1 MIPASFDVAANFEGN
16 FAVVKEGEKT
26 GMISSSGKQLIPC
39 MYRNINIFSS
49 NLIAVKEKDLWG
61 LVDSA
66 NIPLLPQEYRPLMH
80 ALVDENNQLLLRV
93 QQRARQNHLLLNRSV
108 DLMERFIN
116 TLVPGSRAPTYD
128 EAGHLFSATLP
139 SRPIYE
145 AVG

>member
-1 MIPASFDVAANFEGN
+1 RAADDLLRTVAAINSQSSAIHSARQHRQSCQRELAAVLEEPADAP
-16 FAVVKEGEKT
+16 FA
-26 GMISSSGKQLIPC
+26 
-39 MYRNINIFSS
+39 
-49 NLIAVKEKDLWG
+49 DL
-61 LVDSA
+61 
-66 NIPLLPQEYRPLMH
+66 IPLLPQEYRPLMH

-128 EAGHLFSATLP
+128 EAGHLFSAALP
-139 SRPIYE
+139 SRAIYE